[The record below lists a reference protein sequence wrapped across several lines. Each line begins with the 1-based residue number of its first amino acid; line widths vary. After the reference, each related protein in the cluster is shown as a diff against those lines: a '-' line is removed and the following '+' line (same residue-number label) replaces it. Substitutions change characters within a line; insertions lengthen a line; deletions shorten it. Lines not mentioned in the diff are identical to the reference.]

1 MDEQPTNE
9 SQNSFSKFAI
19 PAVVIVIIAV
29 AVFAYYTTQGNKPAT
44 TQTTQTTQTVEA
56 TTAPAAT
63 GGVTKATSPY
73 KDGQYS
79 VIGNYVSPGG
89 PREVGVVITLK
100 DGVITDSV
108 FTGKA
113 QDAESQR
120 FQGEFADNY
129 KPLVVGKN
137 IDEVSL
143 TKVSGSSLTPKG
155 FNDALDKVKA
165 EAKNS

>member
-1 MDEQPTNE
+1 MDEQATNQ

-19 PAVVIVIIAV
+19 PAVVIVVIAV
-29 AVFAYYTTQGNKPAT
+29 AVFAYYTTQGSKQTAT
-44 TQTTQTTQTVEA
+44 QTQTTQQVQATSAPTA
-56 TTAPAAT
+56 TT
-63 GGVTKATSPY
+63 GVTTTTSPY

-79 VIGNYVSPGG
+79 ATGDYVTPGG
-89 PREVGVVITLK
+89 PRQVGVVITLK

-113 QDAESQR
+113 QDEESQR
-120 FQGEFADNY
+120 FQGEFAANY
-129 KPLVVGKN
+129 KSLVVGKN
-137 IDEVSL
+137 INEVSL

-165 EAKNS
+165 EAKKA